1 MITGVHTVV
10 APQNPVAV
18 DEHERRKRPRITV
31 FGADEVPLQRRSDSA
46 GDCARSEHL
55 DHSSASDVERL
66 VETLLRVGDG
76 GGTWPQGF
84 EEGGTRIGVTHEH
97 EDDLGKSRV
106 APGDPAEVLDDLLG
120 KQSTK
125 MPEEDQQ
132 RRPTCQHVAQ
142 GAQCRLGP
150 LDFECQG
157 LYSDLVVHLAP
168 YTRPAPWSDAAR
180 WAELSGLNLEPNG
193 VLAPLR

>member
-1 MITGVHTVV
+1 MARIDKDHVIELVGKVV
-10 APQNPVAV
+10 AGPQVVDRLAHRPVLGRGHDLAL
-18 DEHERRKRPRITV
+18 HEAPGGV
-31 FGADEVPLQRRSDSA
+31 FGIGQRLLDRGPLGQRQRVEKRLLL
-46 GDCARSEHL
+46 GLLEIL
-55 DHSSASDVERL
+55 DQVARL
-66 VETLLRVGDG
+66 VRRAVADHHEAGAAACDLGLRVA
-76 GGTWPQGF
+76 QL
-84 EEGGTRIGVTHEH
+84 R
-97 EDDLGKSRV
+97 
-106 APGDPAEVLDDLLG
+106 DLLTAE
-120 KQSTK
+120 QSTEV
-125 MPEEDQQ
+125 PEEDQQ

-157 LYSDLVVHLAP
+157 LYSDLVVHLTP